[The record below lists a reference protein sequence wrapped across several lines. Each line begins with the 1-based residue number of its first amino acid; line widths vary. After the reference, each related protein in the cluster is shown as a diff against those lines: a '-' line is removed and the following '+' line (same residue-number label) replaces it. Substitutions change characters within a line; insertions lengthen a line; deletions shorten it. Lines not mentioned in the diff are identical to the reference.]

1 MGLGVHE
8 NFASEGLVLAPIAS
22 LSGPR
27 ASSQTPSL
35 GEWRVLVRGTLHRC
49 RILSRRLSTWASSR
63 KEYVPTGFSPRPR
76 PNYFF
81 PHFVSRTSPRVPPE
95 IVSPST
101 GLPRKMILVSSL
113 YSFGPD
119 RFQALHGASIRHSL
133 NDLAVQ
139 VKIWFGPSSARVGTI
154 APINK
159 INAIDAV
166 KCRVITPFHK
176 KNPTWSQAGT
186 TGHLECVD
194 HPRSSYITVGTSL
207 PACAH
212 EVVHSPNG
220 SRLHLA

>member
-8 NFASEGLVLAPIAS
+8 NLASEGLGLAPIAS

-49 RILSRRLSTWASSR
+49 RILSPRLSTRASSR
-63 KEYVPTGFSPRPR
+63 KEYTLTGFSPRPR

-101 GLPRKMILVSSL
+101 GLLRKMILVSSL
-113 YSFGPD
+113 YSFGPVD
-119 RFQALHGASIRHSL
+119 SKHCTGLPSGTRKRFG
-133 NDLAVQ
+133 
-139 VKIWFGPSSARVGTI
+139 SAGENLVRPLLGEGGTV

-166 KCRVITPFHK
+166 KCRVITPSHK
-176 KNPTWSQAGT
+176 RIPPGAKRVRPA
-186 TGHLECVD
+186 
-194 HPRSSYITVGTSL
+194 TSN
-207 PACAH
+207 
-212 EVVHSPNG
+212 V
-220 SRLHLA
+220 